1 MICVISRGLTDLKR
15 RRLGLLRYLDIPR
28 NSSKSKRRVTANHL
42 DVVALDVST
51 YFRTQVVRRSICKHT
66 IDEITILLFVGKS
79 MMMSIQA
86 SVKATTYET
95 APTQGQA
102 IKPKET
108 QSRRLVRRQQ
118 PLTVHQIGRIS
129 IDTTYGEGRQTK
141 QMRMCCECQ

>member
-1 MICVISRGLTDLKR
+1 MRDQSWVNGLKR

-102 IKPKET
+102 IKPKKH
-108 QSRRLVRRQQ
+108 SRGDLHAANSRLQFIR
-118 PLTVHQIGRIS
+118 
-129 IDTTYGEGRQTK
+129 
-141 QMRMCCECQ
+141 